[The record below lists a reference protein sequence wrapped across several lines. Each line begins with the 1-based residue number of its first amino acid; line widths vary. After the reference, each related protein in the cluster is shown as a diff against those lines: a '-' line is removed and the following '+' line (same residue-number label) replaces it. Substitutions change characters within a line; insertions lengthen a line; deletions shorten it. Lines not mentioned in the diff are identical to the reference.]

1 MVGGRLA
8 GATRIGIVTAV
19 VVLASA
25 IANTTPAF
33 AEQAWW
39 KITSGLAPTKLP
51 SGPGHSATL
60 AVTVVNAGDAA
71 VNPDKCIKVAPGTGK
86 FKDAACTEAAAPGE
100 EEFEKN
106 VVKVTDVLPAGLEVT
121 GVTLPEDVAP
131 VDVDPLETSIHCD
144 TEHLPSTSLTC
155 EWTGEYFDELTE
167 EEIHEPLQP
176 YERIEL
182 LLTVVT
188 AAVPDDVPGEVVVTG
203 GEDYECQRVSPREGH
218 FKGAF
223 CRERDMGPRGSGEF
237 EGVFTEKFV
246 SRASLEQP
254 VPAVGDTLTPF
265 GVESFEMTAEDEG
278 GAVDSQAGSHPFQLT
293 TTLALNQTA
302 NANVP
307 PASLKDVSVKLP
319 AGFAGDVNA
328 VAQCTDA
335 EFAEAINNS
344 VANGCPPQ
352 TAIGVA
358 IARINPGEEFGKAI
372 TREVPIFNLVPAQG
386 EPARFGFESEHVPIT
401 IDTSVRTG
409 EDYGVTAAVH
419 NISQVANIFS
429 STLIFWGVP
438 GDPRHNLARGW
449 SCVQGGTIGFSLGLP
464 ECGATSDGGQS
475 PYLTLPT
482 SCTGPMETSVEGDS
496 WGNGSQKL
504 SMPLERVTSF
514 VEGLDGCNRLVAFT
528 PSISVAPD
536 EHSASTPTGL
546 SVKVRVPQEADLNPS
561 GLADAEPRDITVTLP
576 AGVITNPAGAGGL
589 ESCSET
595 QIGYSFRVSGPPR
608 EEQQFSSGLPEPFC
622 PDAAKVGTVK
632 ITTPDLPNPLEG
644 AVYLAAQDANPFGSL
659 VALYIVAEDPT
670 AGVLAKIP
678 VEIELNGATGQ
689 LTTKVRNSPEV
700 PFEEAEF
707 NFFGG
712 ERAPLATPSHC
723 GTYTT
728 TASFV
733 PWSGNA
739 AVNSSSSFAIGS
751 GPHGGACPGSTL
763 PFSASLT
770 AGTTSLQAGAFSTLT
785 STVSREDGNQSI
797 QTVQVHLPTG
807 LAGILT
813 GVKLCEEAPANAGT
827 CGPESQIGETTVSA
841 GLGGEP
847 YTVTGGKVYLTGP
860 YEGAPFGL
868 SIASPA
874 KAGPFD
880 LGKGACD
887 CVVVRAKIEVNPL
900 TGALTATTN
909 SSGPFA
915 IPQILDGIPLEI
927 KHVNITSNRP
937 GFVFD
942 PTNCSPLTITGNIA
956 GNEGGSST
964 PSAPFEVAN
973 CATLG
978 FAPKAAVSS
987 KGKASKANGA
997 SLLFKITYPKN
1008 AMGSQSWLNEV
1019 KVDIPKQ
1026 LPVRL
1031 STIQKACLASV
1042 FESDRPACPPQSI
1055 IGHVVVHT
1063 PVVPVPLEGPIYF
1076 VSYGNKK
1083 FPEAVFVLKGYGITI
1098 EQHGETFI
1106 DHKTGITSATF
1117 SNIPDLPVESIEA
1130 SLPTGPFSEFTANLP
1145 AKDHYNL
1152 CGHKL
1157 VMPALFKG
1165 SNGAVIHTSLTA
1177 SITGCPKKAKK
1188 PKKAEKPKKS
1198 KKA

>member
-1 MVGGRLA
+1 MVGGKLGNAVRV
-8 GATRIGIVTAV
+8 GIGTL
-19 VVLASA
+19 VVLASLA
-25 IANTTPAF
+25 ATTNPAS
-33 AEQAWW
+33 AQQAWW
-39 KITSGLAPTKLP
+39 KITSGLAPTRLP
-51 SGPGHSATL
+51 AGPGHVATVY
-60 AVTVVNAGDAA
+60 VTLINLGDAA
-71 VNPDKCIKVAPGTGK
+71 VSGATTPITI
-86 FKDAACTEAAAPGE
+86 
-100 EEFEKN
+100 
-106 VVKVTDVLPAGLEVT
+106 TDTLPAGLEVT
-121 GVTLPEDVAP
+121 AVRDPNEGQLSLEEKIEP
-131 VDVDPLETSIHCD
+131 VCSTA
-144 TEHLPSTSLTC
+144 LPSTSLTC
-155 EWTGEYFDELTE
+155 EWKGEFFNE
-167 EEIHEPLQP
+167 EEGREKEEVDDLQP
-176 YERIEL
+176 LEHLEL
-182 LLTVVT
+182 ELTVVT
-188 AAVPDDVPGEVVVTG
+188 PAVPTDVPGEVVVSG
-203 GEDYECQRVSPREGH
+203 GEDYECKKVEPFRGRFTGP
-218 FKGAF
+218 F
-223 CRERDMGPRGSGEF
+223 CREADPSFFKEFHEGVNGEF
-237 EGVFTEKFV
+237 EAVHTGKAVPRV
-246 SRASLEQP
+246 SLEQP
-254 VPAVGDTLTPF
+254 VPETGDSTLF
-265 GVESFEMTAEDEG
+265 GIERFETAAENEG
-278 GAVDSQAGSHPFQLT
+278 GAADTQAGSHPFQLT
-293 TTLALNQTA
+293 ASLALNQTP
-302 NANVP
+302 NPNDP
-307 PASLKDVSVKLP
+307 PASVKAVSVKLP
-319 AGFAGDVNA
+319 PGLVGDA
-328 VAQCTDA
+328 SAFPQCTDA
-335 EFAEAINNS
+335 EFSEALKGKVVN
-344 VANGCPPQ
+344 ACPAQ
-352 TAIGVA
+352 SAIGVA
-358 IARINPGEEFGKAI
+358 IARLDPGEEFGGEL
-372 TREVPIFNLVPAQG
+372 TSREVPIFNLVPAKG
-386 EPARFGFESEHVPIT
+386 EPARFGFESEHTPII

-409 EDYGVTAAVH
+409 EDYGVTAAS
-419 NISQVANIFS
+419 NDITQLANIFS
-429 STLIFWGVP
+429 STLVFWGAP
-438 GDPRHNLARGW
+438 GDPRHDLARGW
-449 SCVQGGTIGFSLGLP
+449 NCVGGGFLGTIVELP
-464 ECGATSDGGQS
+464 PCGASSGSTL
-475 PYLTLPT
+475 PAFLTLPT
-482 SCTGPMETSVEGDS
+482 SCPTNPATNQPEPLEASVEGVS
-496 WGNGSQKL
+496 WPNGNQRSEIHLKPV
-504 SMPLERVTSF
+504 SAFM
-514 VEGLDGCNRLVAFT
+514 EGLDGCNRLDAFT
-528 PSISVAPD
+528 PSITVAPD
-536 EHSASTPTGL
+536 ERTASTPTGL
-546 SVKVRVPQEADLNPS
+546 SVKVRVPQEADLNPN
-561 GLADAEPRDITVTLP
+561 GIADAEPRDITVTLP
-576 AGVITNPAGAGGL
+576 AGVITNPAGASGL

-728 TASFV
+728 TASFL

-751 GPHGGACPGSTL
+751 GPHGGACPDATL
-763 PFSASLT
+763 PFSPSLT
-770 AGTTSLQAGAFSTLT
+770 AGTSTAQAGAFSSLT

-797 QTVQVHLPTG
+797 QTVQVHTPTG
-807 LAGILT
+807 LAGILS
-813 GVKLCEEAPANAGT
+813 GVELCEEAPANAGT
-827 CGPESQIGETTVSA
+827 CGAESQIGETTVSA
-841 GLGGEP
+841 GLGGDP
-847 YTVTGGKVYLTGP
+847 YTVSGGKVYLTGP

-887 CVVVRAKIEVNPL
+887 CVVVRAKIEVDPL
-900 TGALTATTN
+900 SGALTVTTN

-927 KHVNITSNRP
+927 KHINVTINRP
-937 GFVFD
+937 GFMFD

-964 PSAPFEVAN
+964 PSYPFEVAN

-978 FAPKAAVSS
+978 FAPKATVST

-1042 FESDRPACPPQSI
+1042 FESERPACPSQSI

-1063 PVVPVPLEGPIYF
+1063 PVIPVPLEGPIYF

-1106 DHKTGITSATF
+1106 DHKTGVTSATF

-1130 SLPTGPFSEFTANLP
+1130 NLPTGPFSEFTANLP
-1145 AKDHYNL
+1145 AKDHYNV

-1177 SITGCPKKAKK
+1177 SVTGCPKKTKR
-1188 PKKAEKPKKS
+1188 S
-1198 KKA
+1198 KKASSRRHR

>member
-1 MVGGRLA
+1 MNL
-8 GATRIGIVTAV
+8 
-19 VVLASA
+19 
-25 IANTTPAF
+25 
-33 AEQAWW
+33 
-39 KITSGLAPTKLP
+39 
-51 SGPGHSATL
+51 
-60 AVTVVNAGDAA
+60 GDAA
-71 VNPDKCIKVAPGTGK
+71 V
-86 FKDAACTEAAAPGE
+86 AAATSP
-100 EEFEKN
+100 
-106 VVKVTDVLPAGLEVT
+106 VKITDVLPAGLEVT
-121 GVTLPEDVAP
+121 GVHDPTEGGVSVEEQIEP
-131 VDVDPLETSIHCD
+131 VCTTP
-144 TEHLPSTSLTC
+144 LPSKSLTC
-155 EWTGEYFDELTE
+155 DWTGETEHGSKAFDA
-167 EEIHEPLQP
+167 LQP
-176 YERIEL
+176 SEHLEL
-182 LLTVVT
+182 ELTVVT
-188 AAVPDDVPGEVVVTG
+188 PAELSDVPGEVVVSG
-203 GEDYECQRVSPREGH
+203 GEDYECSKVGGRFTGP
-218 FKGAF
+218 F
-223 CRERDMGPRGSGEF
+223 CREGSSFDEFHELGGKVVEGEF
-237 EGVFTEKFV
+237 EGVHTN
-246 SRASLEQP
+246 RAVPRVSLEQP
-254 VPAVGDTLTPF
+254 VPETGESTPF
-265 GVESFEMTAEDEG
+265 GIERFEATAESEG
-278 GAVDSQAGSHPFQLT
+278 GAVDTQAGSHPFQFT
-293 TTLALNQTA
+293 TALALNQTA
-302 NANVP
+302 DPNQP
-307 PASLKDVSVKLP
+307 PASAKDLGVKLP
-319 AGFAGDVNA
+319 PGLVGDVSTFP
-328 VAQCTDA
+328 QCTDA
-335 EFAEAINNS
+335 EFGERLKNTVVNA
-344 VANGCPPQ
+344 CPAQ
-352 TAIGVA
+352 SAVGVA
-358 IARINPGEEFGKAI
+358 IPRLVAGEEFGGEI
-372 TREVPIFNLVPAQG
+372 FTREVPIFNLVPAKG
-386 EPARFGFESEHVPIT
+386 EPARFGFESEHTPVI

-409 EDYGVTAAVH
+409 EDYGVTATSH
-419 NISQVANIFS
+419 YITQVANIFS
-429 STLIFWGVP
+429 STLVFWGVP

-449 SCVQGGTIGFSLGLP
+449 NCVG
-464 ECGATSDGGQS
+464 GGQYGHLADLS
-475 PYLTLPT
+475 PCEAAGGAGQPPFLTLPT
-482 SCTGPMETSVEGDS
+482 SCPINPATNEPEPLETSVEGDS
-496 WGNGSQKL
+496 WSNGNEKPELHLKPVS
-504 SMPLERVTSF
+504 SF
-514 VEGLDGCNRLVAFT
+514 LEGLDGCNRLVGFT

-536 EHSASTPTGL
+536 VQTASTPTGL
-546 SVKVRVPQEADLNPS
+546 SVKVHVPQEADLNPN
-561 GLADAEPRDITVTLP
+561 GLADAEPRDIAVTLP

-589 ESCSET
+589 EACSET

-678 VEIELNGATGQ
+678 VEVELNGATGQ
-689 LTTKVRNSPEV
+689 LTTKVRNAPEV

-712 ERAPLATPSHC
+712 ERAPLATPSRC
-723 GTYTT
+723 ETYKT

-739 AVNSSSSFAIGS
+739 PVPSESLFAITS
-751 GPHGGACPGSTL
+751 GPHGGACPGATL
-763 PFSASLT
+763 PFSPSLT
-770 AGTTSLQAGAFSTLT
+770 AGTTNVQAGAFSSLT

-797 QTVQVHLPTG
+797 QTVQVHTPTG
-807 LAGILT
+807 LAGILS
-813 GVKLCEEAPANAGT
+813 GVKLCEEALANAGT

-841 GLGGEP
+841 GLGGDP
-847 YTVTGGKVYLTGP
+847 YTVSGGKVYLTGP

-887 CVVVRAKIEVNPL
+887 CVVVRAKIEVDPL
-900 TGALTATTN
+900 TGALTVTTN

-915 IPQILDGIPLEI
+915 IPQILEGIPLEI
-927 KHVNITSNRP
+927 KRVNVTINRP

-942 PTNCSPLTITGNIA
+942 PTNCSPLTITGNIT

-964 PSAPFEVAN
+964 PSAPFEVVN

-1042 FESDRPACPPQSI
+1042 FETDRPTCPAQSI

-1063 PVVPVPLEGPIYF
+1063 PVIPVPLEGPIYF

-1106 DHKTGITSATF
+1106 DHKTGVTSATF

-1130 SLPTGPFSEFTANLP
+1130 DLPTGPFSEFTANLP

-1165 SNGAVIHTSLTA
+1165 SNGAEIHTSLTA
-1177 SITGCPKKAKK
+1177 SITGCPKKKAKRAKK
-1188 PKKAEKPKKS
+1188 G
-1198 KKA
+1198 